1 VAGNISMFEMIVRN
15 LHGLKQA
22 FAGIQK
28 FLRSKKNLDDSS
40 YNYVVESTAILQPL
54 KALAISVQ
62 SNATGTRATSRLRL
76 AAARNI
82 FKNEAAV
89 FQVAAYTTQT
99 WAANT
104 PYA

>member
-1 VAGNISMFEMIVRN
+1 
-15 LHGLKQA
+15 
-22 FAGIQK
+22 
-28 FLRSKKNLDDSS
+28 
-40 YNYVVESTAILQPL
+40 L

-62 SNATGTRATSRLRL
+62 SNAAGTRATSRLRL

-104 PYA
+104 PYAKIPKTKMRVNDMCFLAQTLYERLGK